1 MTQKESG
8 KEHVAESSVSESDE
22 KKDKDKEFE
31 ERLAALP
38 EQYREEVLRQYDLPE
53 SKATLLSILR
63 YATWV
68 EIFMMVA
75 GTILSIG
82 AGVLYP
88 VAVDNS

>member
-82 AGVLYP
+82 AGVLYR
-88 VAVDNS
+88 VAVDNK